1 MDNVARSQYCC
12 EFISARFLLEYYSY
26 LMVFLCTFRVITLC
40 VHRVIF
46 LTMDKSHKNKMA
58 VMMIDMPHISTTAW
72 NLSKW
77 SAKNRNIHFCHC
89 NTEDIQQLFSR
100 HPPGKTSQIPALS
113 HSPSFSCLLSISV
126 FAQIENPWQEFHFWW
141 MLKCPWESSLQLSA
155 DRMSSTSRFV
165 NRCVLVGVISYV
177 L

>member
-58 VMMIDMPHISTTAW
+58 VMMIGMPHISTTAW

-77 SAKNRNIHFCHC
+77 SAKKIKHTF
-89 NTEDIQQLFSR
+89 L
-100 HPPGKTSQIPALS
+100 P
-113 HSPSFSCLLSISV
+113 
-126 FAQIENPWQEFHFWW
+126 
-141 MLKCPWESSLQLSA
+141 LQYWGYTA
-155 DRMSSTSRFV
+155 TIFPSSTRKDLTDTGPLTQSIIFMSVVHQRFCSDRKSLAGISFLMDV
-165 NRCVLVGVISYV
+165 EMSLRKQPTTFSWQNELDFSFRQSLCPCRCN
-177 L
+177 